1 MIGMICATIPEPED
15 REYMLWVYQEYQRLM
30 FFTVKKY
37 ISNPADQEDIVQDS
51 LERLIK
57 KIPQMRTLDRFALT
71 AYIVSTV
78 RNTAINFL
86 KRAKKSPVCTDQI
99 DESGHTMSP
108 DPIASLYHKY
118 QLKAVW
124 ALVTEEERIL
134 LEGKYII
141 GYSDTELAGQLHCKA
156 SSVRMKL
163 TRARRRAISLLDEQ
177 ERDVT
182 P

>member
-1 MIGMICATIPEPED
+1 MIGMICAARPDPED
-15 REYMLWVYQEYQRLM
+15 REYMLWIYQEYHRLM

-57 KIPQMRTLDRFALT
+57 KAPQIRTLDRFALT
-71 AYIVSTV
+71 TYIVSTV

-86 KRAKKSPVCTDQI
+86 KRAKKSPACTDQI
-99 DESGHTMSP
+99 DESGHAMSP
-108 DPIASLYHKY
+108 DPIASLYHKF
-118 QLKAVW
+118 QLKSVW
-124 ALVTEEERIL
+124 ALLTEEERIL

-141 GYSDTELAGQLHCKA
+141 GYSDAELSERLNCRC
-156 SSVRMKL
+156 SNIRMKL
-163 TRARRRAISLLDEQ
+163 TRARRRALSLLEKQEEDEI
-177 ERDVT
+177 